1 MGNVLQ
7 EESGLFQKKSDSAI
21 SSGNLIPRRSLLSKA
36 KKFVAPKPKPTKK
49 KTLFKADRGDGTDFE
64 SGVPDEQHL
73 KTTGADEGTEEDE
86 NEEND
91 FEDKSDDGDN
101 DDDGNDGN
109 DDDDANDDDNQE
121 GDDTNDDDK
130 ETDITKELYED
141 VNVNL
146 GNEDTEMT
154 NDDQG
159 ASEQQN
165 KADEPVQSSS
175 VSSEFTSKLLNL
187 ENPSPANNEIASL
200 METSARHATTVPEN
214 ASGFTTTIPPPPQ
227 FNDRVTNM
235 EKDMSEIKQVDQY
248 AQALSSIPAIVDSY
262 MDNKLGEAINKVIL
276 AHNLDCKQEA
286 QDEKNSYIEL
296 VDT

>member
-1 MGNVLQ
+1 MHDTSTPSLP
-7 EESGLFQKKSDSAI
+7 SA
-21 SSGNLIPRRSLLSKA
+21 L
-36 KKFVAPKPKPTKK
+36 VVT
-49 KTLFKADRGDGTDFE
+49 
-64 SGVPDEQHL
+64 V
-73 KTTGADEGTEEDE
+73 
-86 NEEND
+86 
-91 FEDKSDDGDN
+91 
-101 DDDGNDGN
+101 
-109 DDDDANDDDNQE
+109 
-121 GDDTNDDDK
+121 
-130 ETDITKELYED
+130 TKELYED

-235 EKDMSEIKQVDQY
+235 EKDMSEIKQVDQEE
-248 AQALSSIPAIVDSY
+248 AQA
-262 MDNKLGEAINKVIL
+262 KKRE
-276 AHNLDCKQEA
+276 
-286 QDEKNSYIEL
+286 YIEL
-296 VDT
+296 VDSTVRTIIKEEVNAQLPQILTQAISDVATLVIEKNVTESLELQS